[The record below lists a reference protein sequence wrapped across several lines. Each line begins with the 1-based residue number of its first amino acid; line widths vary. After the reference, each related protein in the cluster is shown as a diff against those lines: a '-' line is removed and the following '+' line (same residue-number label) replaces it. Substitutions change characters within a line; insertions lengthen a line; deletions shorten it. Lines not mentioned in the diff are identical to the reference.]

1 MHIEKLNENK
11 IRIFLNTDDLKA
23 QNIDVHT
30 LMSNSIESQDLFIDM
45 LSIAEAQVGFKT
57 NNYKLVIEALA
68 SSEGNFIF
76 TITRVKPDESNGV
89 KFKVKRQSV
98 LPNKLLSIYKFNTF
112 DNFCEFCNF
121 INASTLNKLIKKLNN
136 STLILYKNQYYLILH
151 NLKLS
156 VADLKSFTYMIS
168 EFALCIKDESL
179 QERKI
184 QEYGKVIIQKNAINT
199 CLKYFKE

>member
-23 QNIDVHT
+23 KNIDVHT

-45 LSIAEAQVGFKT
+45 LNLAEAQVGFKT

-76 TITRVKPDESNGV
+76 TITRIKPDASSGI
-89 KFKVKRQSV
+89 KPKVKRQSV
-98 LPNKLLSIYKFNTF
+98 TPNKLLSIYKFSSF
-112 DNFCEFCNF
+112 DNFCEFCKF
-121 INASTLNKLIKKLNN
+121 INTSTLNKLINKLNN
-136 STLILYKNQYYLILH
+136 SKLISFNGQYYLILR
-151 NLKLS
+151 NLKLGIT
-156 VADLKSFTYMIS
+156 DLKSFTYMIS
-168 EFALCIKDESL
+168 EFALCIKDEEL

-184 QEYGKVIIQKNAINT
+184 QEYGKVIIPKNAINT
-199 CLKYFKE
+199 CLKYFS